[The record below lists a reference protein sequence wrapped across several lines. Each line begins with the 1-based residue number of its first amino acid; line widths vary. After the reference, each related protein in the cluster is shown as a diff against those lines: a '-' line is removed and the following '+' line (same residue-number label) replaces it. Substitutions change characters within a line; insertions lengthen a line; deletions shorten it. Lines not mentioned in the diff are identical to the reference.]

1 MKFLGPE
8 EDCGKAG
15 QGAQFGAEPWVFLW
29 GIGPSRRVGL
39 ACQSPALP
47 WGAEGKSPVGDQT
60 LVCSIADQGP
70 PEEPSNPWSVLSHS
84 LNLL

>member
-8 EDCGKAG
+8 EDCGEGG

-60 LVCSIADQGP
+60 LI
-70 PEEPSNPWSVLSHS
+70 NR
-84 LNLL
+84 LLHRRPGTTGRAL